1 MKKSFI
7 FTSVLLTSFVAL
19 TSYAFAQTAA
29 VNQAT
34 GAISSLS
41 SIVDT
46 FTETLVKSLGN
57 LAMAAG
63 MIAFFYGIVQYV
75 WGVREAK
82 PDVIKTGNQFM
93 MYGLLAL
100 FVMFSVYGIIK
111 FGQSIFFKD
120 MGDITTI
127 KIPEIRFIRGA
138 GTGLGSSG
146 SAPVSSGSNSQN
158 PLGNSGYVLP
168 SPAPSS
174 ASQDFGCGAGNG
186 YPPCVGS
193 APYSAPPSNSGYQC
207 SPGYECTLS
216 GGGIGLCSSSGT
228 ACESNAIGTSG
239 NAPAPSSGGS
249 TSIPGVGGECATD
262 PDCNTG
268 LTCQKYTCQVP

>member
-146 SAPVSSGSNSQN
+146 SAPVGSGASPQS
-158 PLGNSGYVLP
+158 PLGGSGYIP
-168 SPAPSS
+168 TPTYAPSA
-174 ASQDFGCGAGNG
+174 ASQDYGCGAGNG

-193 APYSAPPSNSGYQC
+193 SAHQSPSSNSGYSC
-207 SPGYECTLS
+207 SPGLECTLS
-216 GGGIGLCSSSGT
+216 SGGIGLCSSSGT
-228 ACESNAIGTSG
+228 GCESNAVD
-239 NAPAPSSGGS
+239 SSGS
-249 TSIPGVGGECATD
+249 SPSPVIDTTVYPD
-262 PDCNTG
+262 P
-268 LTCQKYTCQVP
+268 

>member
-138 GTGLGSSG
+138 SSG
-146 SAPVSSGSNSQN
+146 SFSQPSSPAVSGSNPFGSGQILCPDGATYTTNRSDCPSWTCPNGNVYYNPSDRSSTCGGSSSGSLSV
-158 PLGNSGYVLP
+158 PEGGSCTT
-168 SPAPSS
+168 
-174 ASQDFGCGAGNG
+174 ASQCSRQLICTGGVCK
-186 YPPCVGS
+186 
-193 APYSAPPSNSGYQC
+193 PYV
-207 SPGYECTLS
+207 
-216 GGGIGLCSSSGT
+216 
-228 ACESNAIGTSG
+228 SNAASVNQTQAQGR
-239 NAPAPSSGGS
+239 SS
-249 TSIPGVGGECATD
+249 
-262 PDCNTG
+262 NR
-268 LTCQKYTCQVP
+268 